1 MVNLSDLSGG
11 GSSGGSSSV
20 AQSGW
25 AGGTKPAKYILASNN
40 SSNSAYEF
48 ILYDQDFNVIIPA
61 YENYNDQRY
70 KSFTPIVRLGDS
82 SHGYHQS
89 FRWDQWQRTQATPSS
104 NSSPYFNGTSSTNTA
119 WGPAWLDVFADGAY
133 GNNETSYLNKKYLN
147 NHFINSDHTDS
158 SKMYFYYNT
167 KVCCYNRSQASI
179 YSPTAAN
186 CRSWSPPTADGES
199 PQDMYHV
206 ASYNKTRKEFIG
218 IFYSQGNFNWK
229 VWHYKGVDFDTYP
242 SPHDAFTNA
251 TTATWFPLALNSNPS
266 QTSNETLKNL
276 HPVLCD
282 DGTCHLVIFDHS
294 YNLKRYSF
302 TVPQDGTDLTSS
314 GGGTA
319 VSATLQYNFSVT
331 TSYGIEQG
339 AVHGSNQIESGD
351 RKSVAVWSPYYYYN
365 SGVRAFYLPKASTT
379 HSVARA
385 QNNSSS
391 TGHQIMPFRDDG
403 FVAFESGNVYA
414 GNPTGSYL
422 YNAAYRDSGGMTA
435 QSNWYKYLPMFPSP
449 NTTNYPAMSAVN
461 DYWCHPYKDLR

>member
-1 MVNLSDLSGG
+1 
-11 GSSGGSSSV
+11 
-20 AQSGW
+20 
-25 AGGTKPAKYILASNN
+25 
-40 SSNSAYEF
+40 
-48 ILYDQDFNVIIPA
+48 
-61 YENYNDQRY
+61 
-70 KSFTPIVRLGDS
+70 
-82 SHGYHQS
+82 
-89 FRWDQWQRTQATPSS
+89 
-104 NSSPYFNGTSSTNTA
+104 
-119 WGPAWLDVFADGAY
+119 
-133 GNNETSYLNKKYLN
+133 
-147 NHFINSDHTDS
+147 
-158 SKMYFYYNT
+158 
-167 KVCCYNRSQASI
+167 
-179 YSPTAAN
+179 
-186 CRSWSPPTADGES
+186 
-199 PQDMYHV
+199 MYHV

-242 SPHDAFTNA
+242 SPYDAFANA

-319 VSATLQYNFSVT
+319 VSATLQYNYSVT

-339 AVHGSNQIESGD
+339 DQHGSNQIESGD
-351 RKSVAVWSPYYYYN
+351 RKSVAVWSPYYYYS
-365 SGVRAFYLPKASTT
+365 SGVRAFYLPKTSTT

-435 QSNWYKYLPMFPSP
+435 QSNFYKYLPMFPSP